1 MALRKLAIFGCA
13 LLLGGALGAA
23 AAHAEL
29 LVTGNDAHEPPAAGE
44 TPGTAADSLAVIDF
58 ASNGTLKLL
67 GTVEAGASVIGP
79 PNAAWISR
87 DEKWALISSGTRRDP
102 ADPAKTVTD
111 DVVFV
116 VDLSTPARPRIL
128 QTLHAGQG
136 VSSIAVNR
144 AGTMML
150 TSDTNDDTVS
160 VFTIA
165 GNRLTPAGKLKLDQG
180 ARPYSI
186 TFLPDGSGALL
197 QANGPGLGVLKL
209 TLNGTTLTN
218 NGPFGGLRGSTSA
231 ISRDGKYAAINA
243 IPAPAPTPGAAPA
256 PGRGRGRGPA
266 TPPQGSLL
274 DLATGQVA
282 ATFPLGPGP
291 EGLTFSQDGTLL
303 AATITNGSHSPP
315 TSPAFNDFGLLR
327 LYKVSGSMVT
337 PVAEAHTGHWCQGT
351 VISGDNRTVLVQCAT
366 EKAIQVFRYDGNA
379 TLTHDEAAD
388 LKFGAAPA
396 SMATATSR

>member
-1 MALRKLAIFGCA
+1 MALRKLTIFGCA
-13 LLLGGALGAA
+13 LILGAA

-44 TPGTAADSLAVIDF
+44 APSTAADSLAVIDF
-58 ASNGTLKLL
+58 AGNGALKLL

-79 PNAAWISR
+79 PNAAWVSR
-87 DEKWALISSGTRRDP
+87 DEKWALISSGNRRDP

-128 QTLHAGQG
+128 QTLHAGKG

-144 AGTMML
+144 AATVML

-197 QANGPGLGVLKL
+197 QANGPGLGMLKL

-243 IPAPAPTPGAAPA
+243 APAPAPAPGAAPA
-256 PGRGRGRGPA
+256 AGRGRGRGPA
-266 TPPQGSLL
+266 APPQGSLL

-327 LYKVSGSMVT
+327 LYRISGSTVT

-351 VISGDNRTVLVQCAT
+351 LISQDNRTVLVQCAT

-379 TLTHDEAAD
+379 GLTHDEAAD
-388 LKFGAAPA
+388 LKFSAAPA
-396 SMATATSR
+396 SMATSTSR